1 MIIFIRHIGSHRYKI
16 YTVSQKCSRCS
27 DVCCDEFPMPQNEN
41 KLISKRTVTWKI
53 LFAMQYG
60 ERFAILNTENKV
72 EATKNAICL
81 LSAENLKF

>member
-1 MIIFIRHIGSHRYKI
+1 
-16 YTVSQKCSRCS
+16 
-27 DVCCDEFPMPQNEN
+27 
-41 KLISKRTVTWKI
+41 
-53 LFAMQYG
+53 MQYG